1 MLLYCHR
8 MLAVP
13 GSRVLKEAALFRG
26 ASIEQAFPGRSQ
38 KGQLIPGAYRS
49 RESHLV
55 CAPAPKATEMLP
67 AAMSCTG

>member
-26 ASIEQAFPGRSQ
+26 ASVEQAFPGRSQ
-38 KGQLIPGAYRS
+38 KGQLIPALTAVGKAA
-49 RESHLV
+49 L

>member
-26 ASIEQAFPGRSQ
+26 ASVEQAFPEEARRASSSPALTAAG
-38 KGQLIPGAYRS
+38 KAAL
-49 RESHLV
+49 